1 MECPDCGYQVDDAA
15 VFCPNC
21 RFRFRDSADA
31 GDEPGTLGPDT
42 TVQEEV
48 FENFV
53 AGIPRGFSDK
63 ELRMLDVQLQQTAV
77 LVVLIVSL
85 FLYTLIGTLPFVPVT
100 VAGLN
105 LGVAGI
111 ICLAGG
117 LIAGLLFFF
126 LSRRSLAKFRY
137 R

>member
-1 MECPDCGYQVDDAA
+1 MECPDCGYQADEAA

-21 RFRFRDSADA
+21 RFRFRDSTDA
-31 GDEPGTLGPDT
+31 GDEAGIMVPDT
-42 TVQEEV
+42 PVQEEV
-48 FENFV
+48 FEDFV
-53 AGIPRGFSDK
+53 AGIPRRFSEKD
-63 ELRMLDVQLQQTAV
+63 LRMLDVQLQQTAV

-85 FLYTLIGTLPFVPVT
+85 FLYTLIGTIPFVPVT
-100 VAGLN
+100 VAGVS

>member
-21 RFRFRDSADA
+21 RFRFRDSMDA
-31 GDEPGTLGPDT
+31 GDESGTLIPDT
-42 TVQEEV
+42 TAQEEV

-53 AGIPRGFSDK
+53 AGIPRRFSVK
-63 ELRMLDVQLQQTAV
+63 ELRMLEVPLLQTAV
-77 LVVLIVSL
+77 LVLLVISL
-85 FLYTLIGTLPFVPVT
+85 FLYTLIGAIPFTPVT
-100 VAGLN
+100 VAGISV
-105 LGVAGI
+105 GVTGV

-117 LIAGLLFFF
+117 LVAGLLFFF
-126 LSRRSLAKFRY
+126 LARRSLAKFRY